1 MSHSKRNTS
10 RSVFTSYER
19 NLAKAAWS
27 SNSARLQRDS
37 FLPFGSCYLCLEV
50 ARDPVAC
57 SHGDIFCRECAVSNL
72 VAQKKEIKRTAR
84 ARARIEDELRDAAVQ
99 EGEDAQQRAMKD
111 FELVQ
116 AGLNPST
123 SSSAELRR
131 GEKRKSTIEDGA
143 AEDDRAKP
151 RRKVLGEAK
160 GEDTR
165 LTWAPAQSS
174 ETEALQ
180 KTATLAKQVKS
191 EPICPA
197 SQAGTPHA
205 YSLKSLNTIVFAE
218 EASDTK
224 TENLRRKCP
233 SCMKTLGNASQPLM
247 AIKCGHVLC
256 RSCIVKLV
264 VPAKAASKQEPQTCF
279 VCDEILATGDDK
291 SGAERPR
298 AGEFH
303 GLIELR
309 SEGTGFSARGG
320 NTIQKQGVAFQC

>member
-1 MSHSKRNTS
+1 M
-10 RSVFTSYER
+10 FTSYER

-84 ARARIEDELRDAAVQ
+84 ARARIEEELRDAAVQ

-123 SSSAELRR
+123 SSSAELKR

-160 GEDTR
+160 VNRILPSHVTTSK
-165 LTWAPAQSS
+165 LIT
-174 ETEALQ
+174 
-180 KTATLAKQVKS
+180 
-191 EPICPA
+191 
-197 SQAGTPHA
+197 
-205 YSLKSLNTIVFAE
+205 VF
-218 EASDTK
+218 
-224 TENLRRKCP
+224 
-233 SCMKTLGNASQPLM
+233 
-247 AIKCGHVLC
+247 
-256 RSCIVKLV
+256 
-264 VPAKAASKQEPQTCF
+264 
-279 VCDEILATGDDK
+279 
-291 SGAERPR
+291 
-298 AGEFH
+298 
-303 GLIELR
+303 
-309 SEGTGFSARGG
+309 
-320 NTIQKQGVAFQC
+320 